1 VLLVTPVASMS
12 QSIAITRARDCFPV
26 RRSLLLAVI
35 SVVVL
40 GPSGPADARSKAKP
54 APASSAEVT
63 TPVVP
68 AKATLAAATSA
79 SLRTTSGSPTSKAM
93 VEPPTGS
100 ILGGITVGKAPTA
113 ATADA
118 VVEPVPSAT
127 PQRPKDWYPESHS
140 YLRPYHY
147 KWRYWTP
154 G

>member
-1 VLLVTPVASMS
+1 MRRYLV
-12 QSIAITRARDCFPV
+12 
-26 RRSLLLAVI
+26 LAVI
-35 SVVVL
+35 SVALL
-40 GPSGPADARSKAKP
+40 GASGTADARSKAKP
-54 APASSAEVT
+54 APVHLPEVS
-63 TPVVP
+63 TPVAP

-79 SLRTTSGSPTSKAM
+79 SLRTTSGATSKAI
-93 VEPPTGS
+93 VEAPTGS

-113 ATADA
+113 ATAD
-118 VVEPVPSAT
+118 VGVEPVPAIA

>member
-1 VLLVTPVASMS
+1 MS
-12 QSIAITRARDCFPV
+12 QPIAITRARDCFPA

-40 GPSGPADARSKAKP
+40 DPSGPADARSKAKP
-54 APASSAEVT
+54 APASSAAVS
-63 TPVVP
+63 TPAVP
-68 AKATLAAATSA
+68 AKASVKATLAAATSA
-79 SLRTTSGSPTSKAM
+79 SLRTTSGSPTSNAM

-100 ILGGITVGKAPTA
+100 ILGGITVGREPTA

-118 VVEPVPSAT
+118 VVEPVPSAA